1 MAPAACLQRPS
12 VLGAD
17 YADESDKMT
26 EFDKVSE
33 LIEKSGSLQS
43 FLDRAVVMVAQSLNA
58 DVCSI
63 YLYNE
68 ITGLLTLRATHG
80 LAMDAVGEIKLH
92 IGEGLVGKTF
102 KESKPLC
109 LSNASSNPD
118 YKFFSNAGEE
128 AYDAFLAVP
137 IKYGI
142 EKIGVVVVQRDE
154 KHLFNDQDVK
164 KMINLTSQF
173 ASAIE
178 TVRALFQIEQGHKHD
193 SAQKDAFMVHGH
205 AAASGC
211 ALAPC
216 VKFRR
221 RPVEHILKYNRIP
234 KRGVGTAEDLENA
247 LRKTTEQLQQLQIDL
262 GEKLPEI
269 ASLIFESHI
278 MMLKD
283 HTFTGSMLDKIKSGI
298 SASRAVAEVAG
309 DYIDMF
315 EAGSHDYMKE
325 KARDVED
332 LALRLLSNIS
342 ENRIDS
348 ETTWKD
354 HILIVRELLPSD
366 ILKITLEDVAGIIQV
381 GGGLTSHISILVRS
395 LNIPMII
402 VEDTNLMRVP
412 TATRILLDAYCGNV
426 YVKPSDEVINTFRE
440 RERIRET
447 AETRKSQMEDK
458 TLLTDGTPVTLMAN
472 INLLS
477 ELDLALDLKAEG
489 IGLYRTEFPFLI
501 RQTLPSEDEQFA
513 VYTKLLKRMHNHDVT
528 IRTLDAGGDKVL
540 AYFDD
545 AGEPNP
551 ALGLRSTRL
560 TLRYR
565 EIFDRQL
572 RAILRAGA
580 DASSMRIMFPMISSL
595 DEFAEA
601 KSRVLKCMTDLRN
614 EGTNIS
620 SEPQIG
626 MMVEL
631 PAVLEII
638 NDLAEEADFFSVGTN
653 DFIQYMLAADRTND
667 RVADYY
673 CPHHPAVLRG
683 LKRIADAALRH
694 NIPCTVCGEMA
705 HDTRYIPFFIG
716 IGIRLL
722 SVDPHYLPEV
732 QKCIMEYSTVSAQK
746 YSEKLLSSSLIKEIE
761 SMLA

>member
-1 MAPAACLQRPS
+1 MI
-12 VLGAD
+12 
-17 YADESDKMT
+17 
-26 EFDKVSE
+26 EFNKISE
-33 LIEKSGSLQS
+33 LLERSGSLQS
-43 FLDRAVVMVAQSLNA
+43 FLDRAVLMVAESLNA

-68 ITGLLTLRATHG
+68 LTGLLTLRATHG
-80 LAMDAVGEIKLH
+80 LETNVVGKIQLH
-92 IGEGLVGKTF
+92 VGEGLVGKTF
-102 KESKPLC
+102 AESRPLR
-109 LSNASSNPD
+109 LSHASSNPD
-118 YKFFSNAGEE
+118 YKFFSNAGED

-154 KHLFNDQDVK
+154 KHLFHDKDVK
-164 KMINLTSQF
+164 DMIDLTAQF
-173 ASAIE
+173 ASSIE
-178 TVRALFQIEQGHKHD
+178 TVRALFQIEQGQEPKQ
-193 SAQKDAFMVHGH
+193 AKQDAFIVHGH

-221 RPVEHILKYNRIP
+221 HPVEHILKYNRIP
-234 KRGVGTAEDLENA
+234 KRGVGTAEDLEKA
-247 LRKTTEQLQQLQIDL
+247 ITKTTEQLRQLQIDL

-283 HTFTGSMLDKIKSGI
+283 HTFTGSMLDKINDGI

-309 DYIDMF
+309 DYIAMF
-315 EAGSHDYMKE
+315 EASSHDYMKE

-342 ENRIDS
+342 ENKS
-348 ETTWKD
+348 GSKTTWKD
-354 HILIVRELLPSD
+354 HILIVQELLPSD
-366 ILKITLEDVAGIIQV
+366 ILKITLEEVAGIIQV

-402 VEDTNLMRVP
+402 VDDISLMRVP
-412 TATRILLDAYCGNV
+412 TATKILLDAYCGNV
-426 YVKPSDEVINTFRE
+426 YVKPSGEVVETFRE
-440 RERIRET
+440 RERIRST
-447 AETRKSQMEDK
+447 AEVSKSQMEDK
-458 TLLTDGTPVTLMAN
+458 TLLTDGNPVTLLAN

-477 ELDLALDLKAEG
+477 EIDLALDLKAEG
-489 IGLYRTEFPFLI
+489 VGLYRTEFPFLI
-501 RQTLPSEDEQFA
+501 RQTLPSEDEQYA
-513 VYTKLLKRMHNHDVT
+513 VYTKLLQRMQNHDVT

-540 AYFDD
+540 AFFDD

-560 TLRYR
+560 TLRHH
-565 EIFDRQL
+565 EIFDRQI

-601 KSRVLKCMTDLRN
+601 KSRVLKCMADLKA
-614 EGTNIS
+614 EGTSIS

-638 NDLAEEADFFSVGTN
+638 DDLAQEADFFSVGTN
-653 DFIQYMLAADRTND
+653 DFIQYMLAVDRTND

-683 LKRIADAALRH
+683 LKRIAEAALRH
-694 NIPCTVCGEMA
+694 GIPCTVCGEMA

-722 SVDPHYLPEV
+722 SVDPHYLPDV
-732 QKCIMEYSTVSAQK
+732 QKCIMEYSTESAQK
-746 YSEKLLSSSLIKEIE
+746 YSERLLSSSSIKDIE